1 MTTSSLA
8 LQSVGYSVHR
18 KSFQFGKG
26 IPSALLIR
34 LQVKGCCQAIINGR
48 LLEVNTGDLILSRPG
63 GTYQLIIDAMPGRE
77 SADYYLFCE
86 GEWAERWLERWRIPD
101 KVHIEPSDD
110 ILFLWRRLIEEQRNL
125 HDDNEELKE
134 HLLKALCL
142 TLERAANE
150 RATDA
155 SRSEAYLPY
164 RIKRFIEQHAT
175 EALTLG
181 QIADRHNV
189 SVSSA
194 VHLFKRTFSK
204 SIIRYAVEV
213 RLSVAAE
220 RIVHTELPLEEIAE
234 TCGFRSYP
242 YFCRAFRSRYQIP
255 PSLYRTRYRMA
266 NQTTQAAARNRRTGS
281 VNENDNSYEE

>member
-1 MTTSSLA
+1 MTPSSIQ
-8 LQSVGYSVHR
+8 LQSAGYSVHR
-18 KSFQFGKG
+18 KFIRFRKG
-26 IPSALLIR
+26 ITSALLIR
-34 LQVKGCCQAIINGR
+34 LQVKGNAQAIIDDR
-48 LLEVNTGDLILSRPG
+48 LLEVGTGDLIVSRPG
-63 GTYQLIIDAMPGRE
+63 QTYQLIIDAMPNRE
-77 SADYYLFCE
+77 SADFYLFCE
-86 GEWAERWLERWRIPD
+86 GDWTERWLERCRIAD
-101 KVHIEPSDD
+101 GKVRIEARED

-125 HDDNEELKE
+125 HEDNEELKE

-150 RATDA
+150 RTTDA
-155 SRSEAYLPY
+155 SRSEVYLPY
-164 RIKRFIEQHAT
+164 RIKRYIEQHAT

-181 QIADRHNV
+181 QIAEHHSV

-204 SIIRYAVEV
+204 SIIRYALEV

-220 RIVHTELPLEEIAE
+220 RIVHTELPLEEISD

-255 PSLYRTRYRMA
+255 PSSYRTRYRA
-266 NQTTQAAARNRRTGS
+266 T
-281 VNENDNSYEE
+281 